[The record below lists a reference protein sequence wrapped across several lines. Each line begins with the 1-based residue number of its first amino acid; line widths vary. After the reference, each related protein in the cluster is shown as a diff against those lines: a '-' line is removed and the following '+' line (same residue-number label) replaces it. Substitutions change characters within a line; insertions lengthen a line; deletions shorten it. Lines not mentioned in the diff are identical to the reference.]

1 VTVDVH
7 GGTVPHLEGA
17 IVAEHIPQEVIE
29 EIRRRSDIVDVISE
43 YLPLKGSGGNF
54 KALCPFHSEKTPSFT
69 ITRQK
74 QIFHCF
80 GCGVGGNVFHFIMK
94 YEHMTFPEAVASLA
108 KRSGVLLPKSRSHAL
123 ASAVEAVK
131 ERLYAM
137 NELAAEFFHKLLL
150 TTAQGEKA
158 RAYLKKRGIDERSV
172 ERFRLGYAPAGW
184 DSLLRYGVERGFQPQ
199 MLAEVGLV
207 KARDN
212 GHGFYDRFR
221 DRLMFPIHDVMGRVV
236 ALGGRLLE
244 NVPEAPKYLNSP
256 ETAIY
261 KKGTLLYGIHLA
273 KQATRADGR
282 VLIVEGYLDL
292 ISLCQAGIENVVATL
307 GTALTPSHVQ
317 LLKAYAK
324 EAILVFDGDT
334 AGRSAALRGKE
345 YFLQGHV
352 RYFLPGAHV
361 SSLKGA
367 LEGDLHARVVLLP
380 QGHDPDTFVQHEG
393 RDALL
398 AMVREAQPFMEFL
411 LDTEAAEHDLT
422 SVQGKLAYVRKLLP
436 LIVNMANQVER
447 TEYLSALVKRTG
459 IAPSALA
466 DELHKFRRGSR
477 VQAQAATESSYFP
490 SLGPERLLV
499 QLLLTHRSWI
509 PHVRAQVACDRVQEP
524 NLRAILEA
532 LYLLAPDTGELEV
545 ATLLERLQ
553 NEQQRDLVAR
563 LVLEPLGDEGVQ
575 QQIDDCL
582 GAIRRRGIEA
592 QLKGLKE
599 EMHVA
604 ERAGDMVRLAQL
616 QRQFGE
622 LRRALMK
629 RARPILHHPDTH
641 VASGGDP
648 QT

>member
-1 VTVDVH
+1 MV
-7 GGTVPHLEGA
+7 
-17 IVAEHIPQEVIE
+17 EHIPQEVIE
-29 EIRRRSDIVDVISE
+29 EIRRRNDIVDVIAE
-43 YLPLKGSGGNF
+43 YLPLKGSGANF
-54 KALCPFHSEKTPSFT
+54 KVLCPFHSEKTPSFT

-108 KRSGVLLPKSRSHAL
+108 KRSGVTLPKSRSRAQ
-123 ASAVEAVK
+123 ASPVEAQK
-131 ERLYAM
+131 ERLYSM
-137 NELAAEFFHKLLL
+137 NELAAELFHKLLL
-150 TTAQGEKA
+150 DAPQGEKA
-158 RAYLKKRGIDERSV
+158 RVYLKKRGIQEGSIA
-172 ERFRLGYAPAGW
+172 RFKLGYAPAGW
-184 DSLLRYGVERGFQPQ
+184 DGLLRYGAERGFQPQ

-212 GHGFYDRFR
+212 GQGFYDRFR
-221 DRLMFPIHDVMGRVV
+221 DRLMFPIHNVLGRVV

-244 NVPEAPKYLNSP
+244 NLPEAPKYLNSP

-261 KKGTLLYGIHLA
+261 RKGTLLYGLHLA
-273 KQATRADGR
+273 KQAIRADGR

-292 ISLCQAGIENVVATL
+292 ISLFQAGIENVVATL
-307 GTALTPSHVQ
+307 GTALTRSHVQ

-324 EAILVFDGDT
+324 EAVLVFDGDT
-334 AGRSAALRGKE
+334 AGRSAALRGRE

-352 RYFLPGAHV
+352 RYFLPGVHI

-367 LEGDLHARVVLLP
+367 LEGDLHAKVVLLP

-398 AMVREAQPFMEFL
+398 AMVREAQPFVEFL
-411 LDTEAAEHDLT
+411 LDAEAKEHDLA
-422 SVQGKLAYVRKLLP
+422 SVQGKLAYVRTLLP
-436 LIVNMANQVER
+436 LIVDMANQVER

-466 DELHKFRRGSR
+466 DELHKLRQGSR
-477 VQAQAATESSYFP
+477 TQEKATAASYYFP

-499 QLLLTHRSWI
+499 QLLLTQRSWI
-509 PHVRAQVACDRVQEP
+509 PYVRAQVACDSVQEP
-524 NLRAILEA
+524 NLRAILQA

-545 ATLLERLQ
+545 AALLERLQ

-563 LVLEPLGDEGVQ
+563 LVLEPPGDEGVQ

-582 GAIRRRGIEA
+582 RAIQRRGIEA
-592 QLKGLKE
+592 QLKGVKE
-599 EMHVA
+599 EMYAA
-604 ERAGDMVRLAQL
+604 ERGGDMVRLAQL

-629 RARPILHHPDTH
+629 RARSALHRPDTH

>member
-1 VTVDVH
+1 M
-7 GGTVPHLEGA
+7 
-17 IVAEHIPQEVIE
+17 AEHIPQEVIE

-94 YEHMTFPEAVASLA
+94 FEHLTFPEAVASLA
-108 KRSGVLLPKSRSHAL
+108 KRSGVPLPKSRSRAP
-123 ASAVEAVK
+123 ASAAEAVR
-131 ERLYAM
+131 ERLYGM
-137 NELAAEFFHKLLL
+137 NELAAEFFHKSLL
-150 TTAQGEKA
+150 APDQGEKA
-158 RAYLKKRGIDERSV
+158 RAYLEKRGIDERSI

-184 DSLLRYGVERGFQPQ
+184 DNLLRHGVEHGFQPQ

-221 DRLMFPIHDVMGRVV
+221 DRLMFPIHNAMGRIV

-244 NVPEAPKYLNSP
+244 DVPEAPKYLNSP

-261 KKGTLLYGIHLA
+261 KKGALLYGIHLA
-273 KQATRADGR
+273 KQAIRAEGR
-282 VLIVEGYLDL
+282 ALIVEGYLDL

-324 EAILVFDGDT
+324 EAVLVFDGDR
-334 AGRSAALRGKE
+334 AGRSAALRGRE

-361 SSLKGA
+361 SSRKGA
-367 LEGDLHARVVLLP
+367 LEGDLHAKVVLLP
-380 QGHDPDTFVQHEG
+380 QGHDPDTFVRHEG

-411 LDTEAAEHDLT
+411 LDAEAAGHDLT
-422 SVQGKLAYVRKLLP
+422 SVQGKLAYVRALLP
-436 LIVNMANQVER
+436 LIVDMANQVER

-466 DELHKFRRGSR
+466 DELHKFKRGGR
-477 VQAQAATESSYFP
+477 VQAQAATASYYFP
-490 SLGPERLLV
+490 SLGPDRLLV
-499 QLLLTHRSWI
+499 QLLLTHRSWV
-509 PHVRAQVACDRVQEP
+509 PYVRARVTCDSVQEP

-532 LYLLAPDTGELEV
+532 LFLLAPDAGEVEV
-545 ATLLERLQ
+545 ATLLERLP

-563 LVLEPLGDEGVQ
+563 LVLEPAGDEGVQ

-582 GAIRRRGIEA
+582 GALQRRGIEA

-599 EMHVA
+599 EMHAA
-604 ERAGDMVRLAQL
+604 ERGGDMVRLAQL
-616 QRQFGE
+616 QRLFGE
-622 LRRALMK
+622 LRRALM
-629 RARPILHHPDTH
+629 RPARPVLHRPDTH
-641 VASGGDP
+641 VASGGEP
-648 QT
+648 RT